1 MPDVFDSSDTF
12 DEWFSI
18 GKHSGAGGTGE
29 GVMSGEGGNENVIR
43 KLHQVGR
50 EAGMGKV
57 VEVVQRGKK
66 GWRKWNVSK
75 RERPILLFVFLSFP
89 PSVLPSSLP

>member
-43 KLHQVGR
+43 KLHQVGI
-50 EAGMGKV
+50 EAGK
-57 VEVVQRGKK
+57 
-66 GWRKWNVSK
+66 
-75 RERPILLFVFLSFP
+75 
-89 PSVLPSSLP
+89 